1 VKKEGLRR
9 FLDTVTIVL
18 TVAIIVALT
27 SALMRRVGLLPGG
40 EENYRIAFISEWEGD
55 PEVYLMDRHGD
66 HLQRLTNDPGQDSY
80 PTWSP
85 DGRQLAYI
93 HLGDNNGD
101 GKITLE
107 DGTMLRVMDL
117 ENGQNKTLARFS
129 GLAFALQWAPRG
141 DRLLLGVVE
150 DTDGNGQL
158 EPGAD
163 HGVVRAISVTSGQ
176 AVILTAEAV
185 PFYQIS
191 WSPDAERVAFAQGP
205 QPFSLC
211 TVSSRGGQ
219 PSCLIQGAGQ
229 ALAWTPDGQRLTY
242 ARTSTMGT
250 ELMTIPVQSDAE
262 ATPEP
267 TSLTAKPLPAYII
280 AHLAWSPQ
288 GDKVAYVAGGSQGPK
303 DIFILD
309 VTRKA
314 VTELSAQIN
323 GDVGGMSPTWSPDGK
338 YLAFSAQEGD
348 ANSVSDIYVA
358 TMGGG
363 VNRLRVGTGNSYLP
377 AWRP

>member
-1 VKKEGLRR
+1 MKKEGLRK
-9 FLDTVTIVL
+9 FLDTGAIVL
-18 TVAIIVALT
+18 TVAIIVTLA
-27 SALMRRVGLLPGG
+27 SALMHWVGLLQGGG
-40 EENYRIAFISEWEGD
+40 EDCRIAFISEWEGD

-117 ENGQNKTLARFS
+117 ENGQNRTLARFS

-163 HGVVRAISVTSGQ
+163 HGVIRAISVASGQ

-185 PFYQIS
+185 PFYQVS
-191 WSPDAERVAFAQGP
+191 WSPDAEQVAFALGP

-219 PSCLIQGAGQ
+219 PNCLIQGVGQ

-242 ARTSTMGT
+242 ARTSTTGT
-250 ELMTIPVQSDAE
+250 ELVTIPVQSAE

-267 TSLTAKPLPAYII
+267 SSLTAKPLPAYII
-280 AHLAWSPQ
+280 AHLVWSPQ

-303 DIFILD
+303 DVFILD
-309 VTRKA
+309 VTQKA

-348 ANSVSDIYVA
+348 ENSMSDIYVA
-358 TMGGG
+358 AIGGG